1 MLPKLRREDK
11 DVESQEEYTEILS
24 APDTESKKTNV
35 IVDKLELVNVDKLLR
50 KVKEGNIVIVKIKEL
65 KEANIQ
71 ELKYAINKMRN
82 ICENIGGDIAGVGDE
97 WLILTPNTARI
108 ER

>member
-1 MLPKLRREDK
+1 MLPKLKKEP
-11 DVESQEEYTEILS
+11 ETEPQEEYAEILS
-24 APDTESKKTNV
+24 EPEVETKKTNV
-35 IVDKLELVNVDKLLR
+35 IIDKLELVNVDKLLR
-50 KVKEGNIVIVKIKEL
+50 NVKDGSIVIVKIKEL

-97 WLILTPNTARI
+97 WLILTPNTAKI